1 MKKIILFGL
10 LVLFLFACFEPSNQI
25 EAEQSI
31 AVQFMKSANIDITH
45 ATCRVSASDMDTLSV
60 YLTVTPTM
68 ISGEISNIPYGEG
81 RLFEIMCYNS
91 AGNMNYY
98 GSSLV
103 DINSLAPIVDI
114 VLEPFN
120 SEATVTIH
128 GTFADAEET
137 DEKIVFSANWNGNQD
152 IYIMNTDGTNIRQL
166 TSSSFDEK
174 YPRLS
179 PDRSKVSFHRQT
191 PEGPICYAVDVETLE
206 LEHFDIDS
214 YRAQCISWHPTENSI
229 VFHSNYYGTSD
240 IFKYNMDTEI
250 VTPLIVNS
258 LTNWVPVYSANGD
271 KLLYYSKNNYN
282 QFRAYVANADGTDP
296 LYVNPE
302 GHADERLPHMN
313 PVYNNLVLFSG
324 RNYGENAYSQFGL
337 FITDIEADSIHE
349 LIATSGVNE
358 SWPDWSPDGE
368 KVIYE
373 RNSGG
378 NYGIY
383 IINRDGT
390 GHTALLDTDDG
401 NELNPH
407 WR

>member
-137 DEKIVFSANWNGNQD
+137 DEKIVFCADWNETYNT
-152 IYIMNTDGTNIRQL
+152 YIMDTDGTNIKQL
-166 TSSSFDEK
+166 TFSEYNDNCPK
-174 YPRLS
+174 LS
-179 PDRSKVSFHRQT
+179 PDRQKVLYQRFSEVGHQIFV
-191 PEGPICYAVDVETLE
+191 VDVNTLE
-206 LEHFDIDS
+206 ETMLPLVDYSPHTGT
-214 YRAQCISWHPTENSI
+214 WHPEENKI
-229 VFHSNYYGTSD
+229 LFVSD
-240 IFKYNMDTEI
+240 INGSADIFEYNMDI
-250 VTPLIVNS
+250 NLVTCLIQDES
-258 LTNWVPVYSANGD
+258 RNWGPDYSADGEYFV
-271 KLLYYSKNNYN
+271 YYSDKTGT
-282 QFRAYVANADGTDP
+282 FRAYISDKAGESSQLIGLEDSVYLEEKSPCLNSQDDNLFVFAGRGYSETSSMQWGVFVLDRSTSVVQNIISTVWVDENRPCWSPNGNSIIYEHYDGVNHGLYMINADG
-296 LYVNPE
+296 
-302 GHADERLPHMN
+302 
-313 PVYNNLVLFSG
+313 
-324 RNYGENAYSQFGL
+324 SQN
-337 FITDIEADSIHE
+337 EA
-349 LIATSGVNE
+349 
-358 SWPDWSPDGE
+358 
-368 KVIYE
+368 
-373 RNSGG
+373 
-378 NYGIY
+378 
-383 IINRDGT
+383 II
-390 GHTALLDTDDG
+390 DTDG
-401 NELNPH
+401 NERYPD